1 VPEFPIESP
10 VEISRRLEIRGK
22 DSSSWIAILNSAIGT
37 SVIPDALREDLAAL
51 LQTTTRTLSLHDGTF
66 EQLRTEMHQ
75 PSDDVVFLTAVAEL
89 PPEKWS
95 ALDLMRSALERRGP
109 IVLWLSA
116 EAFAGLSEFAPNI
129 RSFIGSSIFVA
140 GPDGG
145 VMTEEE
151 RKNRLNDL
159 ATHYGQSDADVLR
172 KAALGELPPE
182 PHFVEWL
189 VLLGRGDLV

>member
-10 VEISRRLEIRGK
+10 IEISRRLEIRGK

-37 SVIPDALREDLAAL
+37 PVILDALRQDLSSL
-51 LQTTTRTLSLHDGTF
+51 LQTNTRTLSLHDSNF
-66 EQLRTEMHQ
+66 EQLRTEMHE
-75 PSDDVVFLTAVAEL
+75 PSDDVVLLIATVEL

-109 IVLWLSA
+109 IILWLSPD
-116 EAFAGLSEFAPNI
+116 AFASLSESAPNI
-129 RSFIGSSIFVA
+129 RSFIGPSIFVA

-145 VMTEEE
+145 IMTEEE
-151 RKNRLNDL
+151 RQNRLKDL
-159 ATHYGQSDADVLR
+159 AFHYRQSNEDVLH
-172 KAALGELPPE
+172 KAELGELPPE

>member
-1 VPEFPIESP
+1 VIGSPI
-10 VEISRRLEIRGK
+10 
-22 DSSSWIAILNSAIGT
+22 
-37 SVIPDALREDLAAL
+37 IPDALREDLAAL
-51 LQTTTRTLSLHDGTF
+51 LQTTTRTLSLHKSTF
-66 EQLRTEMHQ
+66 EQLRKEMHD
-75 PSDDVVFLTAVAEL
+75 PSDDVVFLTAIEEL
-89 PPEKWS
+89 SPEKWS

-116 EAFAGLSEFAPNI
+116 EGFAGLSEFAPNI
-129 RSFIGSSIFVA
+129 RSFIGPSIFIA

-145 VMTEEE
+145 AMTDEE
-151 RKNRLNDL
+151 RKNRLNEL
-159 ATHYGQSDADVLR
+159 ATHYGQTDSDVLR